1 MNVLDRLKI
10 ELNHKDYFTD
20 DEYTMYLAENSLTA
34 TDTYNKTTM
43 QRNLLLTVVDI
54 LEAISNDIDIMRKV
68 EDTTTNMSVSECSKY
83 LEQRIE
89 RIKDKIATLPDPNDD
104 TGEDSNVF
112 MLFTSDR

>member
-1 MNVLDRLKI
+1 MNVLERLKT
-10 ELNHKDYFTD
+10 ELSHKDYFTD
-20 DEYTMYLAENSLTA
+20 DEYSMYLSENKLNS

-43 QRNLLLTVVDI
+43 QRNLLLTVIDI

-68 EDTTTNMSVSECSKY
+68 EDTTTNMSVSECAKY

-89 RIKDKIATLPDPNDD
+89 RIKDKIATLPDPDD